1 MEIVKIRLQSR
12 QSGNLLLVIIALICL
27 AGILYLGYKII
38 TKLMDWHPD
47 PHHGQG
53 TNAVVDLAWI
63 QDLEASNG
71 PVTVKVGG
79 WPTGIPAEALASDW
93 YYSVEVSTN
102 LVDWEET
109 PLEWEAITND
119 PAQPA
124 IFYRK
129 LLWW

>member
-1 MEIVKIRLQSR
+1 
-12 QSGNLLLVIIALICL
+12 
-27 AGILYLGYKII
+27 
-38 TKLMDWHPD
+38 MDWHPD

-53 TNAVVDLAWI
+53 TNALADLAWI

-71 PVTVKVGG
+71 PVTVQVGD
-79 WPTGIPAEALASDW
+79 WLTGIPAEALVSDW

-102 LVDWEET
+102 LVDWVET